1 MSAVYPAPN
10 APVFA
15 FARQIERHI
24 VVDVCPFC
32 GEMHRHLA
40 APDGDPHRIAECLRG
55 EYELVFIAPGRE
67 ETHDV

>member
-15 FARQIERHI
+15 FARQIERYI

-32 GEMHRHLA
+32 GETHHHLA
-40 APDGDPHRIAECLRG
+40 APDGALGRIAECLRG
-55 EYELVFIAPGRE
+55 EYVLVFVAPGRE
-67 ETHDV
+67 AVQDV